1 MAKFWADI
9 LVPVAIV
16 GVVAA
21 QTLGVEVHRASR
33 LHAWFPEAVR
43 DTVVTDTTVRDSVLR
58 DTLDEEDFFFGDAPA
73 PVDTTPKIYARD
85 TMRVPDSLQYT
96 DPFMYK
102 WYVAIKDSLTHR
114 IVVDSLKTEG
124 DSLTWPLIDSL
135 YLADST
141 ATAIEKFNRWYAGL
155 SKAEKKRWDY
165 EHIKLPAIQHRQDS
179 IFHRKDSLKHIK
191 DSIRQNTPRIL
202 ETAFLPDS
210 LYYKRLVTWH
220 HDRLYNKV
228 EVFEWDTTANYHFY
242 DYPFMREDVGATWL
256 GMPGSA
262 VQTYNFFLRGK
273 DNSPEFYAPLETWT
287 YTPENIP
294 MFNTKTPY
302 TELEYYGNLFENSS
316 KSSDDFRVFTT
327 QNILPELNIAL
338 EMKRFGGAGTLKN
351 EKTINR
357 TSFVAANYLGK
368 KYLAHAGFI
377 SNKVTRQESGGV
389 QDNMWIRDTTVDVR
403 EIEVN
408 FAAATN
414 RYNKKTVFLD
424 QSYRI
429 PFEFLEELRHRKDT
443 AWVKP
448 DTLNTDMTT
457 GFIGTSSEYSV
468 FSKKYVDQTSAPLS
482 AFYRDVFNLNPLKST
497 DSLQVKRLDNR
508 IFVRIQPWKED
519 AIVSKI
525 EGGIGDR
532 WQSFYL
538 FQPGSSYLKKP
549 ANTIWNS
556 VYAYAGAEGSLN
568 KYLNWDAT
576 ALLNF
581 AGTEAGDFNINANA
595 QINIFPFRRQPNS
608 PMTLRGHFETSLKE
622 PTFYQQ
628 NFYSNHYAW
637 DNDFSKTSE
646 TKLQASL
653 NIPKWR
659 FNAFAGYALLANNVY
674 YDSLGLAKQNTAPMS
689 VITAGLRKDFVFGV
703 AHFENNALLQFSSD
717 QYVLPLPTLALNLR
731 WYAEFIVVDPK
742 TMHLQLGVN
751 TRYTTLWYAPSY
763 NPVAGVFMAQKQY
776 LYGNCPVFDAFVNV
790 QWKNCCLFFKIENV
804 GKGWPMDRRD
814 YFTAHHYIQPV
825 SVIKFG
831 ISWPFYPMLGSN
843 RTMSSRASSGGGLGG
858 GSSSPRGGLGGGL
871 GGSLGGG
878 LGSGLS
884 GSRRSN

>member
-16 GVVAA
+16 GAVAA
-21 QTLGVEVHRASR
+21 QTLGVEVHRAAR
-33 LHAWFPEAVR
+33 LHAWLPGAA
-43 DTVVTDTTVRDSVLR
+43 DTTVTVSPPDSSAR
-58 DTLDEEDFFFGDAPA
+58 DTLQEEALFFSETPEQQ
-73 PVDTTPKIYARD
+73 DTTPRIFARD
-85 TMRVPDSLQYT
+85 TMRVPDSLQFT
-96 DPFMYK
+96 DPFLYK
-102 WYVAIKDSLTHR
+102 WYVAVKDSFTHR
-114 IVVDSLKTEG
+114 LVIDSLKAEG
-124 DSLTWPLIDSL
+124 DSVYWPLIDSL

-141 ATAIEKFNRWYAGL
+141 ATATEKFNRWFASL
-155 SKAEKKRWDY
+155 SKAEKKRWEY

-179 IFHRKDSLKHIK
+179 IFHRKDSIQRIK

-210 LYYKRLVTWH
+210 LYYKRLVAWR

-242 DYPFMREDVGATWL
+242 DYPFMREDVGAAWL

-262 VQTYNFFLRGK
+262 VQTHNYFLRGR
-273 DNSPEFYAPLETWT
+273 DNSPEFYAPLEPWT
-287 YTPENIP
+287 YTPENLP

-302 TELEYYGNLFENSS
+302 TELEYSGNLFENSS
-316 KSSDDFRVFTT
+316 KSSDHFRVFTT
-327 QNILPELNIAL
+327 QNILPEFNIAL
-338 EMKRFGGAGTLKN
+338 EMKRHGGAGTLKN
-351 EKTINR
+351 DKTDNR
-357 TSFVAANYLGK
+357 TYFAAANYLGK
-368 KYLAHAGFI
+368 KYLAHGGFI
-377 SNKVTRQESGGV
+377 SNKSTRQESGGI

-408 FAAATN
+408 LAAATN
-414 RYNKKTVFLD
+414 RYSKKTFFLD

-429 PFEFLEELRHRKDT
+429 PFQFLEELRHRKDT
-443 AWVKP
+443 SWVRP

-482 AFYRDVFNLNPLKST
+482 AFYRDVFNLNPSKST
-497 DSLQVKRLDNR
+497 DSLQVRRLDNR

-532 WQSFYL
+532 WQTFYL

-549 ANTIWNS
+549 ANTTWNT
-556 VYAYAGAEGSLN
+556 VYAYAGAEGSFR

-595 QINIFPFRRQPNS
+595 RLNMFPFRRQPDS
-608 PMTLRGHFETSLKE
+608 PMSLDAGFETSLKE
-622 PTFYQQ
+622 PSFYQQ
-628 NFYSNHYAW
+628 HFYSNHFAW
-637 DNDFSKTSE
+637 ENNFSKISE
-646 TKLQASL
+646 TKLKASL
-653 NIPKWR
+653 KIPRWR
-659 FNAFAGYALLANNVY
+659 FNAFAGYALLANNVF
-674 YDSLGLAKQNTAPMS
+674 YDSTGVAKQNTAPMS
-689 VITAGLRKDFVFGV
+689 VLTAGLRKDFVFGV
-703 AHFENNALLQFSSD
+703 VHLENNALLQFSSD

-731 WYAEFIVVDPK
+731 WYAELIVVDPK
-742 TMHLQLGVN
+742 TMHLQLGIN
-751 TRYTTLWYAPSY
+751 TRYNTLWYAPSY
-763 NPVAGVFMAQKQY
+763 NPVAGVFTSQKRE

-790 QWKNCCLFFKIENV
+790 QWKNCCLFIKMENL
-804 GKGWPMDRRD
+804 GKGWPMDNHD

-825 SVIKFG
+825 SALKFG
-831 ISWPFYPMLGSN
+831 ISWPFYPMTGSN
-843 RTMSSRASSGGGLGG
+843 RTMSERAGSGTGMGG
-858 GSSSPRGGLGGGL
+858 GS
-871 GGSLGGG
+871 SLGGG
-878 LGSGLS
+878 LGNALKGAM
-884 GSRRSN
+884 R